1 MFNSISRNFVQLVVV
16 ACVVFV
22 GANAAS
28 AQTPQST
35 PRPTPVPGSPT
46 APPGNEPIPGTTT
59 PTQNPAAPPAT
70 QQTNPTAPPGTLPAQ
85 LPAQTPA
92 PTPQAGNVPGGST
105 EPVREPV
112 IPQFQAKPL
121 PPVPSLSRLG
131 VGTESLPLSLNDA
144 IKRALENNN
153 DIEVARDDV
162 RFAETQLRAL
172 EGIFDPVFA
181 VTPQYDKR
189 ISPQQSQLG
198 GGSGTSGTL
207 STTTYTVSPSVQKQ
221 FGRGGGNY
229 FLQFQNSHTNTSN
242 TFSLLNP
249 FYSSNLSLSFTQPLL
264 RDRSI
269 DNNRRQIRIQRKRLD
284 QSDADFRQR
293 TIDVITRVQQA
304 YWELVFA
311 LRDQQNQ
318 LANLNLSRES
328 LRNIEAQIAAGAK
341 APLERAEVQTEL
353 ANRETALYSA
363 IQAVAIAE
371 NNLKVLIF
379 EDPGSPD
386 WSAQLTPTETPKF
399 DTTPVNLPDAL
410 KAARDNRPELRRLRL
425 QNDINAIDLQYF
437 KNQTKPQIDL
447 TGVVALTG
455 LAGTSLATVAPP
467 GTTAPIIVGDPL
479 TDPSAFLLSEIQAI
493 QRAQGLPVAQPP
505 LGVVE
510 SNVVNPRLV
519 GGYGQTLQN
528 LFDFKTRNVT
538 VGVTI
543 AFPFKNKT
551 AEANLAGARIQKE
564 QLAATTRSQEQTI
577 EVDVR
582 NSAQA
587 VESARQR
594 VLSAKEA
601 RVNAETQ
608 LEGEQR
614 LYQVGR
620 STTFLLFQREN
631 ALANARASELRA
643 ETDYNKALADLQRA
657 TSTTLRANNVVVN
670 SSPDV
675 P

>member
-1 MFNSISRNFVQLVVV
+1 MFNLILHKLVKPVVLACFVF
-16 ACVVFV
+16 A
-22 GANAAS
+22 GANAAL
-28 AQTPQST
+28 AQVPVST
-35 PRPTPVPGSPT
+35 PRPTPAPNDPT
-46 APPGNEPIPGTTT
+46 RPPGQPNIPGTTT
-59 PTQNPAAPPAT
+59 PTQNP
-70 QQTNPTAPPGTLPAQ
+70 TAPPGTQ
-85 LPAQTPA
+85 QTSPTSVPGA
-92 PTPQAGNVPGGST
+92 PVTPQATPLPTPPAGNVPGGST
-105 EPVREPV
+105 APSGANEPLREPV
-112 IPQFQAKPL
+112 IPTFQARPL
-121 PPVPSLSRLG
+121 PPVPSLQRLG
-131 VGTESLPLSLNDA
+131 VGSESVALSLNDA

-181 VTPQYDKR
+181 ITPTYDKR
-189 ISPQQSQLG
+189 ISPQQSSLG
-198 GGSGTSGTL
+198 GGSVT
-207 STTTYTVSPSVQKQ
+207 STTTYSWSPSVVKQ

-229 FLQFQNSHTNTSN
+229 FLQFQNSRTNTNNS
-242 TFSLLNP
+242 FSLLNP

-363 IQAVAIAE
+363 IQAVAISE

-379 EDPGSPD
+379 KEPNSPE
-386 WSAQLTPTETPKF
+386 WSAQLTPTDTPKF
-399 DTTPVNLPDAL
+399 DTNPVNLTDAL
-410 KAARDNRPELRRLRL
+410 KAAHDNRPELRRLRL
-425 QNDINAIDLQYF
+425 QNDINEIDLRFF

-447 TGVVALTG
+447 TGTVALTG
-455 LAGTSLATVAPP
+455 LAGTNVNSIVPP
-467 GTTAPIIVGDPL
+467 GTQAPIIVGNPL
-479 TDPSAFLLSEIQAI
+479 LEPSAFLLKEIQSI
-493 QRAQGLPVAQPP
+493 QTSLGIPVAVPP
-505 LGVVE
+505 LAVVQ
-510 SNVVNPRLV
+510 SSTVNPSLI
-519 GGYGQTLQN
+519 GGYGRDIRN
-528 LFDFKTRNVT
+528 LFTGDTRNIT
-538 VGVTI
+538 VGVAI
-543 AFPFKNKT
+543 SFPFKNKT

-564 QLAATTRSQEQTI
+564 QLQASVRSQEQII

-594 VLSAKEA
+594 VLSAREA
-601 RVNAETQ
+601 RVNAEAQ

-657 TSTTLRANNVVVN
+657 TSTTLRANNVVVEA
-670 SSPDV
+670 PV
-675 P
+675 AP

>member
-1 MFNSISRNFVQLVVV
+1 MS
-16 ACVVFV
+16 
-22 GANAAS
+22 AAL
-28 AQTPQST
+28 AQVPQST
-35 PRPTPVPGSPT
+35 PRPTPAPGDPT
-46 APPGNEPIPGTTT
+46 RPPGNEPIPGTTS
-59 PTQNPAAPPAT
+59 PAQNPAAPPAAPT
-70 QQTNPTAPPGTLPAQ
+70 TNPAAPPGTIPAT
-85 LPAQTPA
+85 QTPS
-92 PTPQAGNVPGGST
+92 PQVPSPSPLPGASGGA
-105 EPVREPV
+105 EPLREPV

-121 PPVPSLSRLG
+121 PPVPSLARLG
-131 VGTESLPLSLNDA
+131 VGNESLPLTLNDA

-172 EGIFDPVFA
+172 EGVFDPVFA
-181 VTPQYDKR
+181 ITPTYDKR
-189 ISPQQSQLG
+189 ISPQQSSL
-198 GGSGTSGTL
+198 GGSGQSGTT
-207 STTTYTVSPSVQKQ
+207 STTTYSLSPSVVKQ

-229 FLQFQNSHTNTSN
+229 FLQFQNQHTNTSN
-242 TFSLLNP
+242 SFSLLNP
-249 FYSSNLSLSFTQPLL
+249 FYSSNLSLQFTQPLL

-328 LRNIEAQIAAGAK
+328 LRNVEAQIAAGAK

-353 ANRETALYSA
+353 ANRETSLFSA

-379 EDPGSPD
+379 KDPSSSD
-386 WSAQLTPTETPKF
+386 WSAQVTPTDTPKF
-399 DTTPVNLPDAL
+399 DTTPVNLDDAL

-425 QNDINAIDLQYF
+425 QNDINQIDITYF
-437 KNQTKPQIDL
+437 KNQTKPQVDL
-447 TGVVALTG
+447 TGTLALTG
-455 LAGTSLATVAPP
+455 LAGTDVSGALPP
-467 GTTAPIIVGDPL
+467 GSQVPL
-479 TDPSAFLLSEIQAI
+479 IFGNPATNSSAFLLDQIRAI
-493 QRAQGLPVAQPP
+493 QIAQGLPVATSP
-505 LGVVE
+505 L
-510 SNVVNPRLV
+510 VNSQGGPNTTLI
-519 GGYGQTLQN
+519 GGYGQDLRN
-528 LFDFKTRNVT
+528 LLNGKTRNVT
-538 VGVTI
+538 VGVAI
-543 AFPFKNKT
+543 SFPFKNKT
-551 AEANLAGARIQKE
+551 AEANLAGAHIQKE
-564 QLAATTRSQEQTI
+564 QLQASMRSQEQVI

-594 VLSAKEA
+594 VLSAREA
-601 RVNAETQ
+601 RVNAELQ

-657 TSTTLRANNVVVN
+657 TSTTLRANNVVVDA
-670 SSPDV
+670 PV
-675 P
+675 AP